1 MLCFLVL
8 NRVSCLSL
16 FHYMIL
22 NACIQSIP
30 FFTSGRKDD
39 GSMFKAA
46 LLSGPPGVG
55 KTTSASLVC
64 FEKGFTYIELNASD
78 TRNKRTLQET
88 VKDALGICDIAS
100 IVKGQLSVCLSV
112 CRLSSCLSSV

>member
-1 MLCFLVL
+1 M
-8 NRVSCLSL
+8 S
-16 FHYMIL
+16 
-22 NACIQSIP
+22 
-30 FFTSGRKDD
+30 KDE

-64 FEKGFTYIELNASD
+64 QEKGFTYIELNASD
-78 TRNKRTLQET
+78 TRNKKTLHET

-100 IVKGQLSVCLSV
+100 LVKGQSAVCLFVLSVYVSV
-112 CRLSSCLSSV
+112 HVYLMVKKKHAVISDSLTNVFGMARQS